1 MIKNKCSLCLLISG
15 LLLVF
20 IGSFYTFLFQNSKEV
35 LADSYSDSNIKVG
48 SIEGYDVISNIVD
61 DKKLVV
67 FIKSNFD
74 VDRYLDVS
82 VEFHNSLGDIVKEKN
97 SKSIVFANGYYIF
110 DFSIP
115 DLNNKSASDI
125 IVSLNDE
132 KLYNNERSLLN
143 LDYNYSVLPLD
154 DVNNSIEV
162 KLLNKSFSVS
172 VFKGQYVVL
181 EDNKVL
187 SYGPVNLENFI
198 VNKVSSYSIAISKA
212 ISDKD
217 FKLLVYPID
226 YI

>member
-1 MIKNKCSLCLLISG
+1 MIKNKCFLCLLISG

-20 IGSFYTFLFQNSKEV
+20 IGSFYTFLYQNSKEV

-82 VEFHNSLGDIVKEKN
+82 VEFRNSLGDIVKEKN

-143 LDYNYSVLPLD
+143 LDYNYSILPLD

-162 KLLNKSFSVS
+162 KLVNKSFSVS

-198 VNKVSSYSIAISKA
+198 VNKVSSYPIAISKA

>member
-61 DKKLVV
+61 DKNLVV

-82 VEFHNSLGDIVKEKN
+82 VEFRNSLGDIVKEKN

-143 LDYNYSVLPLD
+143 LDYNYSILPLD

-162 KLLNKSFSVS
+162 KLVNKSFSVS

-198 VNKVSSYSIAISKA
+198 VNKVSSYPIAISKA

>member
-1 MIKNKCSLCLLISG
+1 MKP
-15 LLLVF
+15 VPD
-20 IGSFYTFLFQNSKEV
+20 T
-35 LADSYSDSNIKVG
+35 
-48 SIEGYDVISNIVD
+48 NIVD

>member
-162 KLLNKSFSVS
+162 KLVNKSFSVS

>member
-1 MIKNKCSLCLLISG
+1 MIKNKCSLCLFISG
-15 LLLVF
+15 LLLIF

>member
-1 MIKNKCSLCLLISG
+1 MIKNKCSLCFLISG